1 MHLFKGAIARGTIR
15 TSAVLGLRLAVQAG
29 TLLLVARLLGP
40 NDFGAFAGI
49 AALAVIL
56 GTLSTFGLHLV
67 LLGEMSRDPALR
79 DKVLAQTVPVTLVCG
94 TLLLVIFLAIC
105 LTTLDRLTIP
115 LSVLLSIGVAETL
128 IQPLLSLPTWELTAM
143 GRPARSQLL
152 AVFPLALR
160 LTLAA
165 SVMWIAPEEPL
176 MMFGYAYLF
185 ASIIALAAVTS
196 CQLSP
201 WLPPKRWRWPN
212 KTQWKEA
219 ASYAALNS
227 TAMGPA
233 ELDKTLAARLLP
245 ATDAGLYAAAQRTV
259 GAITLPVSAM
269 MLSALPRLYR
279 EGQEPTAQTSRLLI
293 WIFAVST
300 TYGLASAG
308 ALWLVAPLVEWL
320 FGTAYHGIQDTIRW
334 LCLAMPG
341 MALRIAAGLV
351 LTAVAPPWMRVS
363 VELTG
368 LAALGLG
375 SVILISY
382 FGSVGMPLAIAGAES
397 IMAAIA
403 VTMVIWRTATASTS
417 RKSIGLK

>member
-1 MHLFKGAIARGTIR
+1 MHLLKGAIARGTIR

-40 NDFGAFAGI
+40 EDFGAFAGI

-67 LLGEMSRDPALR
+67 LLRKMSRDPALR

-94 TLLLVIFLAIC
+94 TLLLVVFLAIC
-105 LTTLDRLTIP
+105 LTTLDKLAIP

-128 IQPLLSLPTWELTAM
+128 IQPLLSLPTWELTAI

-165 SVMWIAPEEPL
+165 SIVWIAPEKPL
-176 MMFGYAYLF
+176 TMFGYAYLC
-185 ASIIALAAVTS
+185 ASIIALAIVSS
-196 CQLSP
+196 CRLSP

-279 EGQEPTAQTSRLLI
+279 EGQEPTAQTSHLLI
-293 WIFAVST
+293 WIFAAST

-308 ALWLVAPLVEWL
+308 ALWLIAPLVEWL
-320 FGTAYHGIQDTIRW
+320 FGTAYHGIQDMIRW

-363 VELTG
+363 VELIG

-375 SVILISY
+375 SIILISY
-382 FGSVGMPLAIAGAES
+382 FGGVGMPLAIAGAES

-403 VTMVIWRTATASTS
+403 VTMVIWRTATAATP
-417 RKSIGLK
+417 RKNIGLK